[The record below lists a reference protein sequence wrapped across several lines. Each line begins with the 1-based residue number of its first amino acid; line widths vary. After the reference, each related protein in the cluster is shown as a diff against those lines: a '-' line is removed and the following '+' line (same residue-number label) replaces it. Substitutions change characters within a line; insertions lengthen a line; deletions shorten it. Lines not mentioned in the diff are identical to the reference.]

1 MAREAAGADAP
12 KIVVVGGVA
21 GGASAAARARR
32 MNERAR
38 IVVFE
43 RDEFISFANCG
54 LPYYFGGEITDRDS
68 LLVASPELF
77 DRRFRIEVHVRHEVV
92 SIDRAARTVAVRDLA
107 TGGIFNESYDKL
119 ILSPGAAPIV
129 PDLPGIRARGVFTL
143 RNIEDMDRIAAALP
157 QARRAVVIGAGYI
170 GLEVAEQ
177 FRHRGLEVTVVELQP
192 QILPFL
198 DREMAEPV
206 QREIERN
213 GVRLAL
219 GQGFAAIDER
229 DGVARG
235 VILADGTALP
245 ADIVLLGIGVRPNV
259 DLARAAGIEIGPGG
273 GIGADSFSRTSDPDI
288 YAVGDAADYRFG
300 PTGARMRVPL
310 AGIAN
315 RTGRLAGEHAATG
328 ASRPAPAA
336 WGTSIVRVFG
346 RAAGATGLSLRSA
359 AAAGIAARAAHVVG
373 YHHASY
379 YPGAESMALKLVY
392 EPGTGRV
399 LGAQAV
405 GGAGI
410 DKRLDVIA
418 TVLHFRGT
426 VHDLATLD
434 LAYAPAFGSAKDPV
448 HMAAFAAEND
458 LDGLA
463 PLMQPADDLSGHQVI
478 DVREPAEAE
487 AAPLTQAPHALRIPL
502 GELRQR
508 MADLDRDRPTV
519 LSCRTGLRSYVG
531 ARILKQHGFAE
542 VFNLS
547 GAAAMRDYAL
557 NRGAPGA
564 AVLPTPEH
572 LGDLSDTEVSS

>member
-1 MAREAAGADAP
+1 MSTTRSWPSTARP
-12 KIVVVGGVA
+12 KP
-21 GGASAAARARR
+21 SP
-32 MNERAR
+32 
-38 IVVFE
+38 
-43 RDEFISFANCG
+43 CG
-54 LPYYFGGEITDRDS
+54 
-68 LLVASPELF
+68 
-77 DRRFRIEVHVRHEVV
+77 
-92 SIDRAARTVAVRDLA
+92 DLA
-107 TGGIFNESYDKL
+107 TGGTFNESYDKL
-119 ILSPGAAPIV
+119 ILSPGATPIV
-129 PDLPGIRARGVFTL
+129 PDLPGIHARGVFTR

-157 QARRAVVIGAGYI
+157 QARRAVVIGAGYV

-177 FRHRGLEVTVVELQP
+177 FRHRDLEVTVVELQP

-219 GQGFAAIDER
+219 GQGFASIEER
-229 DGVARG
+229 DGAARG

-245 ADIVLLGIGVRPNV
+245 TDIVLLGIGVRSNV
-259 DLARAAGIEIGPGG
+259 GLAEATGIEVGPGG
-273 GIGADSFSRTSDPDI
+273 GIGADAFSRTSDPDI

-346 RAAGATGLSLRSA
+346 RAVGATGLSLRA
-359 AAAGIAARAAHVVG
+359 AAAVGIAARAAHVVG

-379 YPGAESMALKLVY
+379 YPGAETMALKLVD

-418 TVLHFRGT
+418 TRLHFRGT
-426 VHDLATLD
+426 VHDLAALD
-434 LAYAPAFGSAKDPV
+434 LAYAPPFGSAKDPV
-448 HMAAFAAEND
+448 RMAAFAAEND

-463 PLMQPADDLSGHQVI
+463 PLMQPADDLSGLQVV
-478 DVREPAEAE
+478 DVREPGEAE
-487 AAPLTQAPHALRIPL
+487 AAPLTQAPHARRIPL
-502 GELRQR
+502 GELRHR
-508 MADLDRDRPTV
+508 MAELDRERPTV

-531 ARILKQHGFAE
+531 ARILKQHGFAA
-542 VFNLS
+542 VFNLP

-557 NRGAPGA
+557 NRGAPGV
-564 AVLPTPEH
+564 AVLPTPEN
-572 LGDLSDTEVSS
+572 LGDLSDDA

>member
-1 MAREAAGADAP
+1 MTTEAAGASAP

-32 MNERAR
+32 LNERAR
-38 IVVFE
+38 IVVYE

-54 LPYYFGGEITDRDS
+54 LPYYFGGEITDRGS

-92 SIDRAARTVAVRDLA
+92 AIDRAARTVTVKDLA
-107 TGGIFNESYDKL
+107 TGGSFAETYDKL

-129 PDLPGIRARGVFTL
+129 PDMPGIRARGAHTL
-143 RNIEDMDRIAAALP
+143 RNIEDMDNIAAALP
-157 QARRAVVIGAGYI
+157 DAKRAVVIGAGYI

-177 FRHRGLEVTVVELQP
+177 FRHRGLAVTVVELQP
-192 QILPFL
+192 QVLPFL
-198 DREMAEPV
+198 DREMAEPI
-206 QREIERN
+206 QREIEAH
-213 GVRLAL
+213 GVTLAL
-219 GQGFAAIDER
+219 GQGFSAIEER
-229 DGVARG
+229 DGIATG
-235 VILADGTALP
+235 VRLADGTVLP
-245 ADIVLLGIGVRPNV
+245 ADIVLLGIGVRPNI
-259 DLARAAGIEIGPGG
+259 DLARAAGLEIGPGG
-273 GIGADSFSRTSDPDI
+273 GIGADGFSRTSDPDI
-288 YAVGDAADYRFG
+288 YAVGDAADYLFG

-328 ASRPAPAA
+328 ISRPAPAA
-336 WGTSIVRVFG
+336 WGTSVVRVFG
-346 RAAGATGLSLRSA
+346 RAAGATGLSLRTA
-359 AAAGIAARAAHVVG
+359 AAAGIAARAVHVVG

-379 YPGAESMALKLVY
+379 YPGAETMALKLVY
-392 EPGTGRV
+392 EPETGRL

-410 DKRLDVIA
+410 DKRLDIIA

-434 LAYAPAFGSAKDPV
+434 LAYAPPFGSAKDPV

-463 PLMQPADDLSGHQVI
+463 PLVQPGDDLSGYQVV

-487 AAPLTQAPHALRIPL
+487 AAPLTDAAHAIRIPL
-502 GELRQR
+502 GELRLR
-508 MADLDRDRPTV
+508 MGELDRNRPTV

-531 ARILKQHGFAE
+531 ARILLQHGFAQ

-564 AVLPTPEH
+564 AVLPAPEH
-572 LGDLSDTEVSS
+572 LGDLADTG